1 HAPYS
6 VHPELLQHVVRMSAA
21 DGFPIAMHLAES
33 REEIELLGSRSGR
46 FVDFLRQL
54 GVWEPDNFP
63 PNGRPLDYLE
73 ALAEAHRA
81 LVVHGNY
88 LDDEEIAF
96 LARRADRM
104 AVVYCPRTHAYFQHP
119 QHPLGKLLAAGAT
132 VALGTDGRAS
142 SPDLSV
148 LAEMRFIARKCPS
161 ISPDTVLRLG
171 TILGARALGLDHRL
185 GTLEPGKQAD
195 LAVIALPDR
204 ESPDP
209 HELLFDSDLSVIGG
223 VVSGEWWGM
232 SDA

>member
-1 HAPYS
+1 
-6 VHPELLQHVVRMSAA
+6 VRMSAA

-46 FVDFLRQL
+46 FVDFLHQL
-54 GVWEPDNFP
+54 GAWEPDNFP
-63 PNGRPLDYLE
+63 PNGRPLDYLK

-104 AVVYCPRTHAYFQHP
+104 AVVYCPRTHAYFQHRE
-119 QHPLGKLLAAGAT
+119 HPLPKLLASGAT

-148 LAEMRFIARKCPS
+148 LAEMRFVARVFPS
-161 ISPDTVLRLG
+161 IGPETVLRLA
-171 TILGARALGLDHRL
+171 TLSGARALGLDDRL
-185 GTLEPGKQAD
+185 GTIEPGKRAD

-204 ESPDP
+204 EPADP
-209 HELLFDSDLSVIGG
+209 HELLFDSDLSVIATWHRGKG
-223 VVSGEWWGM
+223 N
-232 SDA
+232 